1 MLSSTQTLPDGY
13 IQTHEIDL
21 AKNKGLAILLN
32 VIGFFIFILS
42 FILLGSFA
50 NWMHSELFSGTITFK
65 GDLPTLV
72 RLLALLVMVALLLVV
87 HELIHGLFFWIFT
100 RSKPVYALHL
110 AYAYAAAPDW
120 YIPINQYRI
129 VGLGPLV
136 IIDAIGLLLIL
147 IAPTSW
153 ILMIIFLVS
162 INTGGAVGD
171 MLIIARSFRMS
182 ADSLVKDKGDGVC
195 YFEPVRTG
203 EVLQK

>member
-13 IQTHEIDL
+13 IQTDEIDL

-32 VIGFFIFILS
+32 VIGSFVFILS

-50 NWMHSELFSGTITFK
+50 NWVHPELLSSTVSIK
-65 GDLPTLV
+65 ADLSLTV
-72 RLLALLVMVALLLVV
+72 RILALLALMALLLVA

-100 RSKPVYALHL
+100 HSKPVYALHL

-120 YIPINQYRI
+120 YIPIRQYRI

-147 IAPTSW
+147 TAPTSW
-153 ILMIIFLVS
+153 ILMIIFLAA

-171 MLIIARSFRMS
+171 MLIIARSFRIS

-195 YFEPVRTG
+195 YFESVRTG
-203 EVLQK
+203 EVL